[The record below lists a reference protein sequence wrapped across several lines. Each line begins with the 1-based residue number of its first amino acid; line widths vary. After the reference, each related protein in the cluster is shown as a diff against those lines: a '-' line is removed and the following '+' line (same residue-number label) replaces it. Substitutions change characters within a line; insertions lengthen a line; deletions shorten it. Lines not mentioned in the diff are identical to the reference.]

1 LVEEG
6 GVELEVEVGGGGV
19 ELDVLVVELD
29 VEVKG
34 VIELDVEVGG
44 GGVELDVL
52 VVELDVEVKGVVELD
67 VEVKGVIELEGGG
80 DAEGGVSVVL
90 AIMRVVLSP
99 KYSPPGNAPGP
110 NFSTR
115 SVTALPEP
123 RATSNSSLE
132 RAP

>member
-1 LVEEG
+1 VEIFAQVLLVEEG

-19 ELDVLVVELD
+19 ELDVAVVVVD
-29 VEVKG
+29 VE
-34 VIELDVEVGG
+34 
-44 GGVELDVL
+44 
-52 VVELDVEVKGVVELD
+52 GVVELD
-67 VEVKGVIELEGGG
+67 VEGVVELDVEGEGGEG
-80 DAEGGVSVVL
+80 GEAEGGVSVVL

-123 RATSNSSLE
+123 RTTSNSSLE